1 MTTLAELSILLTS
14 KDQASPE
21 FDKVSKN
28 AQGMGSKVGTA
39 AKAVAAA
46 GLVAGAGLAAMA
58 VKAVN
63 AASDMA
69 EAQNK
74 VNVVF
79 GESAAAI
86 NDFAKDA
93 AKNLGLS
100 RSEALSATGTFGNLF
115 VAMKIGQPQAADM
128 SKGILTLASDLS
140 SFNNIPVTDV
150 LEKLRAGLVGETE
163 PLRALGVNLTA
174 ASVKTKALE
183 MGFKPLNGELDA
195 AAKAQAAYALILE
208 QTGTAQGDF
217 KNTSTGMANSLRI
230 IQKSFA
236 DITAEIGGALLPI
249 IAPLISRF
257 AQALPLAFDRTK
269 KAIDGLK
276 NLGAAFKY
284 LKGQQLTED
293 DLKQLFTL
301 PLPIRNALTPIREL
315 MRVVTD
321 LGEQFIALGRYVR
334 IFLTD
339 GDSLNDW
346 LTHMSPA
353 FQVLALVATQ
363 VITDFKLL
371 GSAIK
376 IVWEVIQPVAS
387 VVLGLAGNL
396 LSLAFGVRETTTGLS
411 AMATPLQLV
420 SAGITA
426 MIAAIVLAKTAAFAG
441 EILGLAGNIVAFP
454 FNRLADM
461 TREVQGFVR
470 ATAELVSK
478 TVDVTARVITRG
490 AELAGEVLQTVVQN
504 VKRTGDKLIEN
515 FDSKTQQ
522 ITQNVTVDKP
532 PEDLLKQTG
541 LDMARSIAQGLAA
554 GLALHF
560 APALLAGGALVG
572 GAALAFLGTPLGIGL
587 AIAAAAAF
595 AIAFPEQ
602 FGTYVVGPIVS
613 AFQALQALP
622 ALSLAL
628 PINLGPF
635 LQAADDIKTVLQIIR
650 GSWTIL
656 EGFSEDVGKEFAKL
670 GPVIAE
676 NMAEVGSNLSTFVE
690 DFRINFPEN
699 IRTGIETAQGFFEGF
714 PLNIAPFLAAAAVA
728 IAVFIDDRIKAF
740 KQMVED
746 LKKEIGK
753 IDLVGWIKPGFDA
766 LIAWF
771 RSWRDRFMEGFRH
784 WRDLIAQ
791 VVEDIKR
798 LLASVGV
805 PIRAAPSAP
814 NPPGPGEDSFAHGG
828 IVPGPLG
835 APRRI
840 LAHGGEAVIPA
851 GAGGAS
857 PTINI
862 YVAGSVTT
870 DQDLLEMV
878 RRGLI
883 AAESRNVTAY

>member
-1 MTTLAELSILLTS
+1 MATLAELAIMLTAHD
-14 KDQASPE
+14 KASPE

-58 VKAVN
+58 AKAVT

-86 NDFAKDA
+86 NDFAKGA
-93 AKNLGLS
+93 AQNLGLS

-115 VAMKIGQPQAADM
+115 VAMKIGQPEAAEM
-128 SKGILTLASDLS
+128 SKGILTLASDLA
-140 SFNNIPVTDV
+140 SFNNISTTDA
-150 LEKLRAGLVGETE
+150 LDKLRAGLVGETE
-163 PLRALGVNLTA
+163 PLRALGVNLSA
-174 ASVKTKALE
+174 AQVQAKALA
-183 MGFKPLNGELDA
+183 MGFKPINGELTA
-195 AAKAQAAYALILE
+195 AAKAQASYALILE
-208 QTGTAQGDF
+208 QTTTAQGDF
-217 KNTSTGMANSLRI
+217 KNTATGMANSMRI
-230 IQKSFA
+230 IKSSFA

-249 IAPLISRF
+249 IAPLISKF

-301 PLPIRNALTPIREL
+301 PLPIRNALTPIRDL

-396 LSLAFGVRETTTGLS
+396 ISLAFGVRETTTGLS

-426 MIAAIVLAKTAAFAG
+426 FIAAIVLVKTAAFAG
-441 EILGLAGNIVAFP
+441 EILGLAGKIINFP
-454 FNRLADM
+454 IKELKDATKEITDFAK
-461 TREVQGFVR
+461 

-522 ITQNVTVDKP
+522 ITQNVTVEKP

-560 APALLAGGALVG
+560 APALLG
-572 GAALAFLGTPLGIGL
+572 GAALIGGGALAVLAGPIGVGL
-587 AIAAAAAF
+587 AVAAAAAF

-602 FGTYVVGPIVS
+602 TGALFGGIVA
-613 AFQALQALP
+613 AFQAFPQLT
-622 ALSLAL
+622 LAL
-628 PINLGPF
+628 PVNLGPF
-635 LQAADDIKTVLQIIR
+635 LQAANDIQTVLQIIR

-656 EGFSEDVGKEFAKL
+656 EGFSADVGKEFAKL

-676 NMAEVGSNLSTFVE
+676 NMGEVGANLSTFLE
-690 DFRINFPEN
+690 DFKITFPEN
-699 IRTGIETAQGFFEGF
+699 IRTGIETAQSFFEGF
-714 PLNIAPFLAAAAVA
+714 PVNIAPFLVAAAVGITTFINNTVTGWRTLVA
-728 IAVFIDDRIKAF
+728 DSFKEIAKLKIWDWMKDTFEGALKAF
-740 KQMVED
+740 QD
-746 LKKEIGK
+746 
-753 IDLVGWIKPGFDA
+753 WINRFIQGFQN
-766 LIAWF
+766 
-771 RSWRDRFMEGFRH
+771 WRDRIRTII
-784 WRDLIAQ
+784 D
-791 VVEDIKR
+791 DIR
-798 LLASVGV
+798 RMLASVGV
-805 PIRAAPSAP
+805 PVSVPKAP
-814 NPPGPGEDSFAHGG
+814 NPPGPSEDSFAHGG
-828 IVPGPLG
+828 IVPGPIG

-840 LAHGGEAVIPA
+840 IAHGGEAVIPA
-851 GAGGAS
+851 GGGGMGS
-857 PTINI
+857 TVINI
-862 YVAGSVTT
+862 TVQGSILT
-870 DQDLLEMV
+870 EMDIV
-878 RRGLI
+878 EAIRRGLI
-883 AAESRNVTAY
+883 ATENRNVTAF